1 MKYRA
6 TFSIDFEAFD
16 QPELKQRRQEFA
28 EWHVAFERTFGPAA
42 LTIKERRPRLSP
54 RTPAPLAVWEGAPV
68 RPRTDEGD
76 V

>member
-16 QPELKQRRQEFA
+16 QPELRKRRQEFA
-28 EWHVAFERTFGPAA
+28 EWHAAFERKFGPAA
-42 LTIKERRPRLSP
+42 LIIKERRPRQGP
-54 RTPAPLAVWEGAPV
+54 RTPAPLAVWEGMMAHA
-68 RPRTDEGD
+68 RPGESD

>member
-16 QPELKQRRQEFA
+16 QPELKHRKQEFL
-28 EWHVAFERTFGPAA
+28 EWLEAFERRFGPTT
-42 LTIKERRPRLSP
+42 LTVKERRLRLAPRA
-54 RTPAPLAVWEGAPV
+54 RAPLAVWEDAPV

>member
-16 QPELKQRRQEFA
+16 QPELHKRRQEFA
-28 EWHVAFERTFGPAA
+28 EWHAAFERKFGPAA
-42 LTIKERRPRLSP
+42 LIIKERRPRLAP
-54 RTPAPLAVWEGAPV
+54 RTPAPLAVWDGAPV
-68 RPRTDEGD
+68 HPPTDESD